1 MVPISP
7 RLYVHLPAHL
17 DEETYRQRWQNGL
30 EPDASPY
37 GFHHA
42 RSLGYAV
49 TFSKSKKSNGLLGRL
64 FGRIA
69 NRLSFG
75 LDVNH
80 AWYNRKAINSADIVW
95 TMLEQEALAVSL
107 LMRLGA
113 LTSKPI
119 IGGTVWVINQWASL
133 PRRKRLA
140 FRYLMQKWAV
150 IAVHTR
156 TCLSVAVEIFDKGNP
171 QFLAFG
177 ISADTF
183 STLQSPP
190 PENRAI
196 TIFAMGNDRT
206 RDWDILFR
214 AFGNDE
220 RFQIRLV
227 CRWVDAGDISHLTN
241 VDLIREPSIARMQKL
256 YADADYAAVTMHE
269 NIFSGITVALEA
281 AALGVPIL
289 GTKTGG
295 LLTYFST
302 DEMLLSDVANHMAL
316 RNAVLQQSNLSRRLM
331 ANRAYAKYVQQEYTT
346 LGMMKRYDK
355 LSRPFL

>member
-1 MVPISP
+1 
-7 RLYVHLPAHL
+7 LYVHLPAHL

-42 RSLGYAV
+42 RSLGYTVA
-49 TFSKSKKSNGLLGRL
+49 FSKRHNPNGLLGRF
-64 FGRIA
+64 FGRIT
-69 NRLSFG
+69 NRFSFG

-80 AWYNRKAINSADIVW
+80 AWHNRKAINSADIVW

-107 LMRLGA
+107 LMRVGA
-113 LTSKPI
+113 LKSKPI

-133 PRRKRLA
+133 PKQKRLA

-156 TCLSVAVEIFDKGNP
+156 TCLSAAVKIFDKGNP

-183 STLQSPP
+183 STLPP
-190 PENRAI
+190 PTPEKRAI

-227 CRWVDAGDISHLTN
+227 CRWVNAEDISRFAN
-241 VDLIREPSIARMQKL
+241 VELIREPSIEKMRQL
-256 YADADYAAVTMHE
+256 YADADYAAVTMHK

-295 LLTYFST
+295 LLTYFSNN
-302 DEMLLSDVANHMAL
+302 EMLLSEVANDMAL
-316 RNAVLQQSNLSRRLM
+316 RTAVLEQSNSSRRSM
-331 ANRAYAKYVQQEYTT
+331 ADRARTKFLHQEYTT
-346 LGMMKRYDK
+346 LGMIKRYDK